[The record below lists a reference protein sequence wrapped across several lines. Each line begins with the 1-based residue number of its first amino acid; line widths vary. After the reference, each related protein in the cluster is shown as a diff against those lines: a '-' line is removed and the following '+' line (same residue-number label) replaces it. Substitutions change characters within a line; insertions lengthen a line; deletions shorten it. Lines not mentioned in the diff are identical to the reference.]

1 MDYAK
6 LNRRRNCL
14 KGRMNRLCQ
23 DLDALIRQPESRIDV
38 KMTLDSISKLLE
50 RCQEAQDAVEAVI
63 TDDDEIEKETQ
74 RWMDFEREIRSAR
87 GRAERYLEMNTEPVD
102 SKKSS
107 LNSASAKLLT
117 WRIHDN
123 AELADVTKFIYLRF
137 LLEGEGL
144 KAIDGYA
151 VTQDN
156 YPIARQALV
165 SRFGNPKRVIEHH
178 IQAIADLRPNGDR
191 TLRELHDELVTHV
204 RSLRALNRDTLGN
217 QFASDIILTLCK
229 RLLPKKILSL
239 WEDKIME
246 SEDDPNEVETTSTS
260 GQPQVRETR
269 WSRDKEE
276 RALTFQQDYVFAA
289 YDKDTTDCKRSHNSR
304 NVTSVG
310 LHRLL
315 SEDRNVRAAEENCT
329 PHGDERSEKSPETTP
344 TDVSEPT
351 NAVRVC
357 ANRTRDTRDRTYL
370 QTAKAYLYTPNGNYT
385 KVMCLFYTGS
395 QRSFVTKGI
404 ADSLGLTGLSERV
417 CISTLGNNT
426 CHKKLRRV
434 SFSLKGITPNSQA
447 KQINAYCVNRI
458 CDTLEENPP
467 AMWEHVKDLNLADDF
482 PRGRRDVDVLIGIDY
497 YYHFIEDDRRCVVD
511 EWLVA
516 LRSTLGWILCG
527 QDSRTNYTDTVKVMR
542 IDVRPRCDCEKHHRF
557 GELKSIGIMDQPETE
572 SPAERNDILLSC
584 DDELAALVSA
594 RLVTYVGKQLS
605 VAIDEIVCWSDSE
618 VAPSWIKSPAVKWK
632 TCVRNRVESIQQLT
646 EASVWRYCP
655 TGENPA
661 DMLSRGCSLKR
672 LEESQLWWEGPPW
685 LSLPVDNWPKKS
697 VRVDQSKITSSAE
710 ARNKITTLA
719 VSVIEKNDRLEPSRF
734 SNFEKLLPRHERKFA
749 ELTVEELA
757 KAENFW
763 LLTVQP
769 EAFEKELAAVQ
780 SGKNPEGK
788 LARFNPYLDANGLL
802 RVGGRLQNSDM
813 DAERKHP
820 ILLPSTH
827 PVVMLLI
834 KRIHERSLHAGTEQ
848 TLTDLRQRFWV
859 LKGRSSVKRI
869 VRQCRICKRQSARP
883 YEPIMNDLPIDRVT
897 VAAPF
902 ERIGIDFAGP
912 VYIKM
917 RNNHVKT
924 YICLFTCMV
933 RRAIHLELV
942 TSMTTKQFL
951 NAFHR
956 FAARRGYPVLVQSDN
971 FKTFK
976 QADQELR
983 DLFSENQWSEI
994 RAALTVN
1001 RIKWKYITE
1010 RAPWNG
1016 GYWERIVR
1024 TVKESLKKVLGNTR
1038 LEEDELRTVLCEIE
1052 ARINSRPLTFRKK
1065 WTKSKQEPHV
1075 GDIVLV
1081 SEDDVPT
1088 HMWPMARVIEVY
1100 PGSDGVVRTV
1110 KVKTLKGTYN
1120 RSVRKLRLLEPAVDA
1135 DGLRPSRGEYVTD
1148 SKK

>member
-107 LNSASAKLLT
+107 PNSTSAKLPT
-117 WRIHDN
+117 WSIPKFTGKVLDFPSFWEQFNAGIHDN
-123 AELADVTKFIYLRF
+123 AELADVTKFIYLRS

-178 IQAIADLRPNGDR
+178 IQAIADLRPNGER

-204 RSLRALNRDTLGN
+204 RSLRALNRDTSGN

-239 WEDKIME
+239 WEDKILE
-246 SEDDPNEVETTSTS
+246 SEEDPNEVETFFVFLHKRAEIEARVRQDNPNHGRQDRVEIKKKEHRRSNKVLSTS
-260 GQPQVRETR
+260 VAPGYLCSICRENHHVEGCSLFLKATR
-269 WSRDKEE
+269 PE
-276 RALTFQQDYVFAA
+276 RWTLAKKYRLCFRCLRQGHRS
-289 YDKDTTDCKRSHNSR
+289 TDCKRSHNSR

-329 PHGDERSEKSPETTP
+329 SPGDERSEKSTETTP
-344 TDVSEPT
+344 IDVSKPT

-357 ANRTRDTRDRTYL
+357 ANRTKDTRDRTYL
-370 QTAKAYLYTPNGNYT
+370 QTAKAYLYAPNGNYT
-385 KVMCLFYTGS
+385 KVMCLFDTGS

-467 AMWEHVKDLNLADDF
+467 VTWEQAKDLNLADDF
-482 PRGRRDVDVLIGIDY
+482 PRDRCDVDVLIGIDY
-497 YYHFIEDDRRCVVD
+497 YYHFLEDDRRRVVD

-542 IDVRPRCDCEKHHRF
+542 IDVGQRCDCGKHRRF
-557 GELKSIGIMDQPETE
+557 GELESIGIMDQPETE
-572 SPAERNDILLSC
+572 SPVERNLLSC
-584 DDELAALVSA
+584 DDESTAQ
-594 RLVTYVGKQLS
+594 K
-605 VAIDEIVCWSDSE
+605 IVCWSDSE
-618 VAPSWIKSPAVKWK
+618 VALSWIKSPAVKWK
-632 TCVRNRVESIQQLT
+632 TFVRNRFESIPQLT

-685 LSLPVDNWPKKS
+685 LSLPVENWPKKS
-697 VRVDQSKITSSAE
+697 IRVDQCKITSSAE

-719 VSVIEKNDRLEPSRF
+719 VSVIEKDDRLDPSRF
-734 SNFEKLLPRHERKFA
+734 SNFEKLVRVTAFCFRFFRNLQLHRHERKFA
-749 ELTVEELA
+749 EMTVEELT

-763 LLTVQP
+763 LLTVQR

-780 SGKNPEGK
+780 SGKNPE
-788 LARFNPYLDANGLL
+788 DE
-802 RVGGRLQNSDM
+802 RVAFLYCVCDYKSKGF
-813 DAERKHP
+813 
-820 ILLPSTH
+820 
-827 PVVMLLI
+827 
-834 KRIHERSLHAGTEQ
+834 
-848 TLTDLRQRFWV
+848 TLTLV
-859 LKGRSSVKRI
+859 LI
-869 VRQCRICKRQSARP
+869 
-883 YEPIMNDLPIDRVT
+883 
-897 VAAPF
+897 
-902 ERIGIDFAGP
+902 
-912 VYIKM
+912 
-917 RNNHVKT
+917 
-924 YICLFTCMV
+924 
-933 RRAIHLELV
+933 
-942 TSMTTKQFL
+942 
-951 NAFHR
+951 
-956 FAARRGYPVLVQSDN
+956 
-971 FKTFK
+971 
-976 QADQELR
+976 
-983 DLFSENQWSEI
+983 
-994 RAALTVN
+994 
-1001 RIKWKYITE
+1001 
-1010 RAPWNG
+1010 
-1016 GYWERIVR
+1016 
-1024 TVKESLKKVLGNTR
+1024 
-1038 LEEDELRTVLCEIE
+1038 
-1052 ARINSRPLTFRKK
+1052 
-1065 WTKSKQEPHV
+1065 
-1075 GDIVLV
+1075 
-1081 SEDDVPT
+1081 
-1088 HMWPMARVIEVY
+1088 
-1100 PGSDGVVRTV
+1100 
-1110 KVKTLKGTYN
+1110 
-1120 RSVRKLRLLEPAVDA
+1120 
-1135 DGLRPSRGEYVTD
+1135 
-1148 SKK
+1148 